1 MTAITKNAPANLS
14 LAGLVQQATAPAAA
28 AEQAEALVVSTTLVE
43 SANGRHMLRATLGGL
58 PLARS
63 EFIKQYVS
71 AALVAMFGEVPDAIK
86 LEDVFVM
93 DIGDQRFKLVPVPA
107 QKAMALAI
115 YSLSAGK
122 RDPNAVL
129 AKREAQIMLGDSVDA
144 VMNSLAVLI
153 QVCQG
158 MQNAVVEKTA
168 MVEAAFV
175 GIPANASE
183 IAKTRKAARLAGREL
198 KVEAAAA
205 HDTAVATARQARL
218 DAVKAAKEVAKAE
231 KRAVAEVA
239 KAEKRAAA
247 EAVKA
252 AQDAAA
258 HREATP
264 KSVAESGGINMAD
277 VRRNVRGNAR
287 QQHTPVVPPVA
298 EAPIVAPVNQ
308 APAVARTNRAS
319 RPAPRTP
326 KPVPA
331 IPGNML
337 G

>member
-1 MTAITKNAPANLS
+1 MTAITKNAPALS
-14 LAGLVQQATAPAAA
+14 LAGLVQQATAPVVA
-28 AEQAEALVVSTTLVE
+28 AEQAEALMVSTTLVE

-144 VMNSLAVLI
+144 VMNSLTVLI

-183 IAKTRKAARLAGREL
+183 IAETRKAARLAGREL
-198 KVEAAAA
+198 KVEAASA

-231 KRAVAEVA
+231 KRAAADAA
-239 KAEKRAAA
+239 KAA
-247 EAVKA
+247 KA

-264 KSVAESGGINMAD
+264 QSVADSGGINTAD
-277 VRRNVRGNAR
+277 VRRNAR
-287 QQHTPVVPPVA
+287 QQPTPVVPPVA

>member
-63 EFIKQYVS
+63 EFIKQYV
-71 AALVAMFGEVPDAIK
+71 AASLAAMFGEVPDAIK

-144 VMNSLAVLI
+144 VMNSLTVLI

-158 MQNAVVEKTA
+158 MQNAVMEKTA
-168 MVEAAFV
+168 MVEAAFG

-183 IAKTRKAARLAGREL
+183 IAETRKAARLAGREL
-198 KVEAAAA
+198 KAEAAAA

-218 DAVKAAKEVAKAE
+218 DAVKAAKET
-231 KRAVAEVA
+231 A

-247 EAVKA
+247 EAAKAVKA

-264 KSVAESGGINMAD
+264 KSVAESGGINVAD
-277 VRRNVRGNAR
+277 VRRNAR
-287 QQHTPVVPPVA
+287 QQPAPVVPPVA

-308 APAVARTNRAS
+308 APAVARASRAS

-326 KPVPA
+326 MPVPA

>member
-1 MTAITKNAPANLS
+1 MTAITKNAPALS
-14 LAGLVQQATAPAAA
+14 LAGLVQQATAPMVA

-43 SANGRHMLRATLGGL
+43 SANGRHMLRATLGGQ

-144 VMNSLAVLI
+144 VMNSLTVLI

-158 MQNAVVEKTA
+158 MQSAVMEKTEL
-168 MVEAAFV
+168 VEAAFG
-175 GIPANASE
+175 GIPANAAE
-183 IAKTRKAARLAGREL
+183 IAETRKAARLAGREL
-198 KVEAAAA
+198 KAEAAAA
-205 HDTAVATARQARL
+205 HDTAVATARQARI

-231 KRAVAEVA
+231 KRA
-239 KAEKRAAA
+239 AA
-247 EAVKA
+247 EAAKAVKA

-264 KSVAESGGINMAD
+264 KSVAESGGINTAD
-277 VRRNVRGNAR
+277 VRRNAR
-287 QQHTPVVPPVA
+287 QQPTQVVPPVA

-326 KPVPA
+326 KPVPV

-337 G
+337 S

>member
-28 AEQAEALVVSTTLVE
+28 AKQAEALVVSTTLVE
-43 SANGRHMLRATLGGL
+43 SANGRHMIRATLGGL

-63 EFIKQYVS
+63 EFIKQYV
-71 AALVAMFGEVPDAIK
+71 AASLAAMFGEVPDAIK

-144 VMNSLAVLI
+144 VMNSLTVLI

-158 MQNAVVEKTA
+158 MQNAVMEKTA
-168 MVEAAFV
+168 MVEAAFG

-183 IAKTRKAARLAGREL
+183 IAETRKAARLAGREL
-198 KVEAAAA
+198 KAEAAAA

-218 DAVKAAKEVAKAE
+218 DAVKAAKET
-231 KRAVAEVA
+231 A

-247 EAVKA
+247 EAAKAVKA

-277 VRRNVRGNAR
+277 VRRNAR
-287 QQHTPVVPPVA
+287 QQPTPVVPPVA

-326 KPVPA
+326 KPVTA

>member
-14 LAGLVQQATAPAAA
+14 LAGLVQQATASVVA

-144 VMNSLAVLI
+144 VMNSLTVLI

-158 MQNAVVEKTA
+158 MQNAVMEKTA
-168 MVEAAFV
+168 MVEAAFG

-183 IAKTRKAARLAGREL
+183 IAETRKAARLAGREL
-198 KVEAAAA
+198 KAEAAAA

-218 DAVKAAKEVAKAE
+218 DAVKAAKET
-231 KRAVAEVA
+231 A

-247 EAVKA
+247 EAAKAVKA

-277 VRRNVRGNAR
+277 VRKNAR
-287 QQHTPVVPPVA
+287 QQPTPVVPPVA

>member
-1 MTAITKNAPANLS
+1 MTAITKNAPALS
-14 LAGLVQQATAPAAA
+14 LAGLVQQATAQAAA

-63 EFIKQYVS
+63 EFIKQYV
-71 AALVAMFGEVPDAIK
+71 AASLAAMFGEVPDAIK

-93 DIGDQRFKLVPVPA
+93 NIGDQRFKLVPVPA

-144 VMNSLAVLI
+144 VLNSLTVLI

-158 MQNAVVEKTA
+158 MQNAVMEKTA
-168 MVEAAFV
+168 MVEAAFG

-183 IAKTRKAARLAGREL
+183 IAETRKAARLAGREL
-198 KVEAAAA
+198 KAEAAAA

-218 DAVKAAKEVAKAE
+218 DAVKAAKET
-231 KRAVAEVA
+231 A

-247 EAVKA
+247 EAAKAVKA

-264 KSVAESGGINMAD
+264 KSVAESGGINVAD
-277 VRRNVRGNAR
+277 VRRNAR
-287 QQHTPVVPPVA
+287 QQPAPVVPPVA

-326 KPVPA
+326 KPVTA

-337 G
+337 S

>member
-63 EFIKQYVS
+63 EFIKQYV
-71 AALVAMFGEVPDAIK
+71 AASLAAMFGEVPDAIK

-93 DIGDQRFKLVPVPA
+93 NIGDQRFKLVPVPA

-144 VMNSLAVLI
+144 VMNSLTVLI

-158 MQNAVVEKTA
+158 MQNAVMEKTA

-183 IAKTRKAARLAGREL
+183 IAETRKAARLAGREL
-198 KVEAAAA
+198 KAEAAAA

-218 DAVKAAKEVAKAE
+218 DAVKAAKET
-231 KRAVAEVA
+231 A

-247 EAVKA
+247 EAAKAVKA

-264 KSVAESGGINMAD
+264 KSVAESGGINVND
-277 VRRNVRGNAR
+277 VRKNAR
-287 QQHTPVVPPVA
+287 QQPAPVVPPVA

>member
-1 MTAITKNAPANLS
+1 MTAITKNAPALS
-14 LAGLVQQATAPAAA
+14 LAGLVQQATAPVVA
-28 AEQAEALVVSTTLVE
+28 AEQAEALMVSTTLVE

-144 VMNSLAVLI
+144 VMNSLTVLI

-158 MQNAVVEKTA
+158 MQTAVVEKTE
-168 MVEAAFV
+168 MVEAAFG

-183 IAKTRKAARLAGREL
+183 IAETRKAARLAGREL
-198 KVEAAAA
+198 KAEAAAA

-218 DAVKAAKEVAKAE
+218 DAVKAAKEL
-231 KRAVAEVA
+231 A

-247 EAVKA
+247 EAAKAVKA

-258 HREATP
+258 QREATP
-264 KSVAESGGINMAD
+264 QSVAAAGGINTAD
-277 VRRNVRGNAR
+277 VRKNAR
-287 QQHTPVVPPVA
+287 QQPAPVVPPVA

-326 KPVPA
+326 KPVPDVPA
-331 IPGNML
+331 VPGNML
-337 G
+337 S

>member
-63 EFIKQYVS
+63 EFIKQYV
-71 AALVAMFGEVPDAIK
+71 AASLAAMFGEVPDAIK

-93 DIGDQRFKLVPVPA
+93 NIGDQRFKLVPVPA

-144 VMNSLAVLI
+144 VMNSLTVLI

-158 MQNAVVEKTA
+158 MQNAVMEKTA
-168 MVEAAFV
+168 MVEAAFG

-183 IAKTRKAARLAGREL
+183 IAETRKAARLAGREL
-198 KVEAAAA
+198 KAEAAAA

-218 DAVKAAKEVAKAE
+218 DAVKAAKET
-231 KRAVAEVA
+231 A

-247 EAVKA
+247 EAAKAVKA

-264 KSVAESGGINMAD
+264 KSVAESGGINLAD
-277 VRRNVRGNAR
+277 VRRNAR
-287 QQHTPVVPPVA
+287 QQPTPVVPPVA

-326 KPVPA
+326 RPVSA
-331 IPGNML
+331 VPGNML

>member
-63 EFIKQYVS
+63 EFIKQYV
-71 AALVAMFGEVPDAIK
+71 AASLAAMFGEVPDAIK

-93 DIGDQRFKLVPVPA
+93 NIGDQRFKLVPVPA

-144 VMNSLAVLI
+144 VMNSLTVLI

-158 MQNAVVEKTA
+158 MQNAVMEKTA

-183 IAKTRKAARLAGREL
+183 IAETRKAARLAGREL
-198 KVEAAAA
+198 KAEAAAA

-218 DAVKAAKEVAKAE
+218 DAVKAAKET
-231 KRAVAEVA
+231 A

-247 EAVKA
+247 EAAKAVKA

-277 VRRNVRGNAR
+277 VRRNAR
-287 QQHTPVVPPVA
+287 QQPTPVVPPVA

-326 KPVPA
+326 RPVSA
-331 IPGNML
+331 VPGNML

>member
-1 MTAITKNAPANLS
+1 MTAITKHAPALS
-14 LAGLVQQATAPAAA
+14 LAGLVQQATAPVVA
-28 AEQAEALVVSTTLVE
+28 AEQAEALMVSTTLVE

-144 VMNSLAVLI
+144 VMNSLTVLI

-158 MQNAVVEKTA
+158 MQTAVVEKTE
-168 MVEAAFV
+168 MVEAAFG

-183 IAKTRKAARLAGREL
+183 IAETRKAARLAGREL
-198 KVEAAAA
+198 KAEAAAA

-218 DAVKAAKEVAKAE
+218 DAVKAAKEI
-231 KRAVAEVA
+231 A

-247 EAVKA
+247 EAAKA

-264 KSVAESGGINMAD
+264 KSVAESGGINMED
-277 VRRNVRGNAR
+277 VRRNAR
-287 QQHTPVVPPVA
+287 QQPAPVVPPVA

-326 KPVPA
+326 KPVPDVPA
-331 IPGNML
+331 VPGNML
-337 G
+337 S

>member
-1 MTAITKNAPANLS
+1 MTAITKNAPALS
-14 LAGLVQQATAPAAA
+14 LAGLVQQATAPVVA
-28 AEQAEALVVSTTLVE
+28 AEQAEALMVSTTLVE

-144 VMNSLAVLI
+144 VMNSLTVLI

-183 IAKTRKAARLAGREL
+183 IAETRKAARLAGREL
-198 KVEAAAA
+198 KAEAAAA

-231 KRAVAEVA
+231 KRA
-239 KAEKRAAA
+239 AA
-247 EAVKA
+247 EAAKAVKA

-277 VRRNVRGNAR
+277 VRRNAR
-287 QQHTPVVPPVA
+287 QQPAPVVPPVA

-337 G
+337 S

>member
-63 EFIKQYVS
+63 EFIKQYV
-71 AALVAMFGEVPDAIK
+71 AASLAAMFGEVPDAIK

-93 DIGDQRFKLVPVPA
+93 NIGDQRFKLVPVPA

-122 RDPNAVL
+122 RGPNAVL

-144 VMNSLAVLI
+144 VMNSLTVLI

-158 MQNAVVEKTA
+158 MQTAVMEKTA
-168 MVEAAFV
+168 MVEAAFG

-183 IAKTRKAARLAGREL
+183 IAETRKAARLAGREL
-198 KVEAAAA
+198 KAEAAAA
-205 HDTAVATARQARL
+205 HDAAVATARQARL
-218 DAVKAAKEVAKAE
+218 DAVKAAKET
-231 KRAVAEVA
+231 A

-247 EAVKA
+247 EAAKAVKA

-264 KSVAESGGINMAD
+264 KSVAESGGINVAD
-277 VRRNVRGNAR
+277 VRRNAR
-287 QQHTPVVPPVA
+287 QQPTPVVPPVA

-308 APAVARTNRAS
+308 APAVARANRAS

>member
-63 EFIKQYVS
+63 EFIKQYV
-71 AALVAMFGEVPDAIK
+71 AASLAAMFGEVPDAIK

-93 DIGDQRFKLVPVPA
+93 NIGDQRFKLVPVPA

-144 VMNSLAVLI
+144 VMNSLTVLI

-158 MQNAVVEKTA
+158 MQNAVMEKTA
-168 MVEAAFV
+168 MVEAAFG

-183 IAKTRKAARLAGREL
+183 IAETRKAARLAGREL
-198 KVEAAAA
+198 KAEAAAA

-218 DAVKAAKEVAKAE
+218 DAVKAAKET
-231 KRAVAEVA
+231 A

-247 EAVKA
+247 EAAKAVKA

-264 KSVAESGGINMAD
+264 KSVAESGGINVAD
-277 VRRNVRGNAR
+277 VRRNAR
-287 QQHTPVVPPVA
+287 QQPAPVVPPVA

-326 KPVPA
+326 KPVTA

>member
-1 MTAITKNAPANLS
+1 MTAITKNAPALS
-14 LAGLVQQATAPAAA
+14 LAGLVQQATAPVVA

-144 VMNSLAVLI
+144 VMNSLTVLI

-158 MQNAVVEKTA
+158 MQNAVVENTE
-168 MVEAAFV
+168 MVEAAFG
-175 GIPANASE
+175 GIPANASD
-183 IAKTRKAARLAGREL
+183 IAETRKAARLAGREL
-198 KVEAAAA
+198 KAEAAAA

-218 DAVKAAKEVAKAE
+218 DAVKVAKEL
-231 KRAVAEVA
+231 A

-247 EAVKA
+247 EAAKAVKA

-258 HREATP
+258 QREATP
-264 KSVAESGGINMAD
+264 QSVADAGGINTAD
-277 VRRNVRGNAR
+277 VRKNAR
-287 QQHTPVVPPVA
+287 QQPAPVVPPVA

-326 KPVPA
+326 KPVPSV
-331 IPGNML
+331 PGNML
-337 G
+337 S

>member
-63 EFIKQYVS
+63 EFIKQYV
-71 AALVAMFGEVPDAIK
+71 AASLAAMFGEVPDAIK

-93 DIGDQRFKLVPVPA
+93 NIGDQRFKLVPVPA

-144 VMNSLAVLI
+144 VMNSLTVLI

-158 MQNAVVEKTA
+158 MQNAVMEKTA
-168 MVEAAFV
+168 MVEAAFG

-183 IAKTRKAARLAGREL
+183 IAETRKAARLAGREL
-198 KVEAAAA
+198 KAEAAAA

-218 DAVKAAKEVAKAE
+218 DAVKAAKET
-231 KRAVAEVA
+231 A

-247 EAVKA
+247 EAAKAVKA

-264 KSVAESGGINMAD
+264 KSVAESGGINVAD
-277 VRRNVRGNAR
+277 VRRNAR
-287 QQHTPVVPPVA
+287 QQPTPVVPPVA

>member
-63 EFIKQYVS
+63 EFIKQYV
-71 AALVAMFGEVPDAIK
+71 AASLAAMFGEVPDAIK

-144 VMNSLAVLI
+144 VMNSLTVLI

-158 MQNAVVEKTA
+158 MQNAVMEKTA
-168 MVEAAFV
+168 MVEAAFG

-183 IAKTRKAARLAGREL
+183 IAETRKAARLAGREL
-198 KVEAAAA
+198 KAEAAAA

-218 DAVKAAKEVAKAE
+218 DAVKAAKET
-231 KRAVAEVA
+231 A

-252 AQDAAA
+252 VKATQDAAA

-277 VRRNVRGNAR
+277 VRRNAR
-287 QQHTPVVPPVA
+287 QQPTPVVPPVA

>member
-1 MTAITKNAPANLS
+1 
-14 LAGLVQQATAPAAA
+14 
-28 AEQAEALVVSTTLVE
+28 
-43 SANGRHMLRATLGGL
+43 
-58 PLARS
+58 
-63 EFIKQYVS
+63 
-71 AALVAMFGEVPDAIK
+71 
-86 LEDVFVM
+86 
-93 DIGDQRFKLVPVPA
+93 
-107 QKAMALAI
+107 
-115 YSLSAGK
+115 
-122 RDPNAVL
+122 
-129 AKREAQIMLGDSVDA
+129 MLGDSVDA
-144 VMNSLAVLI
+144 VMNSLTVLI

-158 MQNAVVEKTA
+158 MQNAVMEKTA

-183 IAKTRKAARLAGREL
+183 IAETRKAARLAGREL

-218 DAVKAAKEVAKAE
+218 DAVKAAKET
-231 KRAVAEVA
+231 A

-247 EAVKA
+247 EAAKAVKA

-264 KSVAESGGINMAD
+264 KSVADSGGINIAD
-277 VRRNVRGNAR
+277 VRRNAR
-287 QQHTPVVPPVA
+287 QQPTPVVPPVA

>member
-63 EFIKQYVS
+63 EFIKQYV
-71 AALVAMFGEVPDAIK
+71 AASLAAMFGEVPDAIK

-93 DIGDQRFKLVPVPA
+93 NIGDQRFKLVPVPA

-144 VMNSLAVLI
+144 VMNSLTVLI

-158 MQNAVVEKTA
+158 MQNAVMEKTA
-168 MVEAAFV
+168 MVEAAFG

-183 IAKTRKAARLAGREL
+183 IAETRKAARLAGREL

-218 DAVKAAKEVAKAE
+218 DAVKAAKET
-231 KRAVAEVA
+231 A

-247 EAVKA
+247 EAAKAVKA

-277 VRRNVRGNAR
+277 VRRNAR
-287 QQHTPVVPPVA
+287 QQPAPVVPPVA

-326 KPVPA
+326 KPVTA

-337 G
+337 S

>member
-63 EFIKQYVS
+63 EFIKQYV
-71 AALVAMFGEVPDAIK
+71 AASLAAMFGEVPDAIK

-144 VMNSLAVLI
+144 VMNSLTVLI

-158 MQNAVVEKTA
+158 MQNAVMEKTA
-168 MVEAAFV
+168 MVEAAFG

-183 IAKTRKAARLAGREL
+183 IAETRKAARLAGREL
-198 KVEAAAA
+198 KAEAAAA

-218 DAVKAAKEVAKAE
+218 DAVKAAKET
-231 KRAVAEVA
+231 A

-247 EAVKA
+247 EAAKAVKA

-264 KSVAESGGINMAD
+264 KSVAESGGINLAD
-277 VRRNVRGNAR
+277 VRRNAR
-287 QQHTPVVPPVA
+287 QQPAPVVPPVA